1 MSILIDKSTKVLVQG
16 ITGSEGSFH
25 SEQMLEYGTDIVA
38 GVTPGKGG
46 LKAVNDKVPVFN
58 SVKEAISQTEATA
71 SIIFVP
77 PAFASEAILE
87 SVYAGIKVIVC
98 ISEGVPGKNMIEVK
112 ALCKQKNVILVYV
125 RNEKN
130 I

>member
-46 LKAVNDKVPVFN
+46 LRAVNDKVPVFN

-98 ISEGVPGKNMIEVK
+98 ISEGVPS
-112 ALCKQKNVILVYV
+112 
-125 RNEKN
+125 
-130 I
+130 